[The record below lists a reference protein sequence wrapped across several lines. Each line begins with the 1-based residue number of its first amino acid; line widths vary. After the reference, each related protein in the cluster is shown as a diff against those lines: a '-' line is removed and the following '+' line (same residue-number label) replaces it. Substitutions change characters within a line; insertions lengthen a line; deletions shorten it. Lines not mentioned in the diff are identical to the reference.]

1 MADGRHFENSI
12 ISIFQPEI
20 IRFQSNLVRGCLFPF
35 GEWIFEKE
43 IEIVQIQMADRGHI
57 ESRFFAYISAPYWSI
72 YANFGMEMNNHMQ
85 VSIT

>member
-12 ISIFQPEI
+12 ISISQPEI

-43 IEIVQIQMADRGHI
+43 IEIFQIQMADRGHI
-57 ESRFFAYISAPYWSI
+57 ESRFLPISRRHIGRFMRISEWR
-72 YANFGMEMNNHMQ
+72 
-85 VSIT
+85 